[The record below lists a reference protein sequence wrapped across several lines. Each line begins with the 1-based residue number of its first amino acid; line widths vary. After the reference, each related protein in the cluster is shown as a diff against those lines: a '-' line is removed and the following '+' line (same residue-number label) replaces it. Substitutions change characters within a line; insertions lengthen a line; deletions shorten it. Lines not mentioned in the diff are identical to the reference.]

1 MAREW
6 QQTKMTKYVLPDAV
20 YYQSLWAVRDLQR
33 MELRIREM
41 DREGTTA
48 RTSGIVR
55 DGKTVY
61 SGESQV
67 EKRALER
74 AILEERISGIKTAL
88 TNVPSCYRSFILSN
102 IIMKDSG
109 AAFPDKLWRLWKQR
123 FLYDVAHNLSMI

>member
-6 QQTKMTKYVLPDAV
+6 QQTKLTKYVLPDAV

-41 DREGTTA
+41 DREGTHA
-48 RTSGIVR
+48 RSSGIVR
-55 DGKTVY
+55 ENHNEY
-61 SGESQV
+61 SGESTV
-67 EKRALER
+67 ERLALER
-74 AILEERISGIKTAL
+74 AVLEERVEGIKKAL
-88 TNVPSCYRSFILSN
+88 TNVPSRYRSFILCN
-102 IIMKDSG
+102 IIMKDNG